1 MGSRREPAALVG
13 SRRPGE
19 DGDRANRGA
28 NERFEDVAQH
38 SLLNKPEYSKGAK
51 CDSVTLE

>member
-1 MGSRREPAALVG
+1 MGSHGEPAALVG

-19 DGDRANRGA
+19 DRDRANRGA
-28 NERFEDVAQH
+28 NERFEGMAQH